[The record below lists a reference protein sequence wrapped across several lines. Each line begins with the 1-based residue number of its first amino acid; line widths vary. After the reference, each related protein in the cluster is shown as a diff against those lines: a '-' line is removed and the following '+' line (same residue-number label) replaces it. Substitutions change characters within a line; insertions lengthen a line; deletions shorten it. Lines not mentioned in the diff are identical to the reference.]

1 MAQYINVKDK
11 VGKILE
17 KYPETLEVFVVNGF
31 EQLKN
36 PVFRKTMANSVT
48 LETALK
54 MKKVNVDLFCEKLED
69 AIRQEREG
77 IDQTLREEGS
87 FAQGDVRIE
96 GVLPCPI
103 RIPLLENFTKELE
116 KIQPTLDKKIGYD
129 LRAASMGMDW
139 IKEQVVQGK
148 EELLPDM
155 MLSAGFDLFF
165 DKKYMGQFND
175 KGIFCAPDVE
185 FNRDFCNDN
194 IDLRDPKKEYSIIGV
209 VPAII
214 MVNERLLGGRKMPQ
228 GWEDILSPEFENTL
242 ALPMHDL
249 DLFNAVIIHIYKM
262 YGEEGIN
269 NLARSFQKSLHPA
282 QMVKSKGL
290 LAQSAEPVI
299 SISPYFFTQ
308 MLPENGPIKPVWPK
322 EGAIV
327 SPIFLIAKKGK
338 KELKPFLD
346 YFLSKEVGEIFS
358 ANGKFPSTNRHV
370 DNKLTSEQSFCW
382 VGWDY
387 IHDNNIG
394 EILEHCEAVF
404 KKLVQ

>member
-1 MAQYINVKDK
+1 MAKYINVKDK
-11 VGKILE
+11 VGEILE
-17 KYPETLEVFVVNGF
+17 KYPETLEVFVINGF

-36 PVFRKTMANSVT
+36 PALRKAMANSVT

-54 MKKVNVDLFCEKLED
+54 MKKVNADLFCEKLED

-116 KIQPTLDKKIGYD
+116 RIQPTLDKKIGYD

-185 FNRDFCNDN
+185 FNHDFCNDN

-214 MVNERLLGGRKMPQ
+214 MVNERLLDGRKMPQ

-249 DLFNAVIIHIYKM
+249 DLFNAVIIHIYKI
-262 YGEEGIN
+262 YGEEGIH

-358 ANGKFPSTNRHV
+358 ANGKFPSTNPHV
-370 DNKLTSEQSFCW
+370 DNKLTSEQGFCW

-387 IHDNNIG
+387 IHDNNVG
-394 EILEHCEAVF
+394 EILERCEAVF
-404 KKLVQ
+404 KELVQ

>member
-1 MAQYINVKDK
+1 MARYINVKDK
-11 VGKILE
+11 VGEILE

-36 PVFRKTMANSVT
+36 PTLRKAMANSVT

-54 MKKVNVDLFCEKLED
+54 MKKVNAELFCEKLED

-262 YGEEGIN
+262 YAEEGIN

-308 MLPENGPIKPVWPK
+308 ILPENGPIKPVWPK

-327 SPIFLIAKKGK
+327 SPIFLIAKKEK
-338 KELKPFLD
+338 EELKPFLD

-358 ANGKFPSTNRHV
+358 ANGKFPSTNCHV
-370 DNKLTSEQSFCW
+370 DNKLTGDQGFCW

-387 IHDNNIG
+387 IHDNNVG
-394 EILEHCEAVF
+394 EILERCEAVF
-404 KKLVQ
+404 KELVQ

>member
-11 VGKILE
+11 VGEILE
-17 KYPETLEVFVVNGF
+17 KYPETLEVFVINGF

-36 PVFRKTMANSVT
+36 PTLRKAMANSVT

-54 MKKVNVDLFCEKLED
+54 MKKVNAELFCEKLED

-262 YGEEGIN
+262 YAEEGIN

-299 SISPYFFTQ
+299 SISPYFFTDR
-308 MLPENGPIKPVWPK
+308 KSV
-322 EGAIV
+322 V
-327 SPIFLIAKKGK
+327 
-338 KELKPFLD
+338 
-346 YFLSKEVGEIFS
+346 
-358 ANGKFPSTNRHV
+358 
-370 DNKLTSEQSFCW
+370 
-382 VGWDY
+382 
-387 IHDNNIG
+387 
-394 EILEHCEAVF
+394 
-404 KKLVQ
+404 